1 MAAQLWFDF
10 SPTNGSVGHVQFCD
24 GRSNAAA
31 RGALNRWRSWPSG
44 VLILVGPSGCGKSHL
59 AGLWS
64 KTVQGQIIS
73 STCIPQRLEGN
84 IVVEN
89 VEQGLDEE
97 GLFHLLNRA
106 ASGRAR
112 VLLVGRCGPQGW
124 DVQLG
129 DLASRLRAAELV
141 RIDEP
146 DDDVLS
152 CILQKLCKDRM
163 IKLTDKLI
171 QYLVPR
177 MERSSQ
183 GALQLV
189 DALNARSLETSRP
202 VNTALARLVLA
213 EMAEKPELLCLM
225 EDEASDSIET
235 VQ

>member
-10 SPTNGSVGHVQFCD
+10 SPTNGSIGHVQFCD
-24 GRSNAAA
+24 GRSNASA
-31 RGALNRWRSWPSG
+31 RSALNRWRSWPSG
-44 VLILVGPSGCGKSHL
+44 VLILVGPSGSGKSHL
-59 AGLWS
+59 VGLWS

-73 STCIPQRLEGN
+73 ASCIPQRLQGN

-89 VEQGLDEE
+89 TDHELDEE

-106 ASGRAR
+106 ASGQAK
-112 VLLVGRCGPQGW
+112 VLLVARCGPQGW

-129 DLASRLRAAELV
+129 DLGSRLRAAEMV

-163 IKLTDKLI
+163 IKLNDKLI
-171 QYLVPR
+171 QYLIPR

-189 DALNARSLETSRP
+189 DALNSRSLETSRP

-213 EMAEKPELLCLM
+213 ELAKKPELLCLM
-225 EDEASDSIET
+225 EDEAASRVAS
-235 VQ
+235 V